1 MLGKIFIS
9 VKYGIF
15 LMLVLGTV
23 PVFCQVENR
32 LTLTGSGAYS
42 SSFSPAYEGGLLLG
56 IRSGDRADFRLG
68 VMYRQ
73 LLVPVTHSD
82 TYVSLLAMGSRS
94 LFGRFGL
101 HVQGELRHGSYLM
114 FDDTEASVGKTV
126 NLFGNM
132 GVNFQLNDHI
142 QVLTSYVFQDYD
154 PRGYLLKQRNPHDA
168 GALKFG
174 INYTIPLGLSF
185 QSRDYDPR

>member
-1 MLGKIFIS
+1 MLGKFFIS

-94 LFGRFGL
+94 LFGRFG
-101 HVQGELRHGSYLM
+101 
-114 FDDTEASVGKTV
+114 
-126 NLFGNM
+126 
-132 GVNFQLNDHI
+132 
-142 QVLTSYVFQDYD
+142 
-154 PRGYLLKQRNPHDA
+154 
-168 GALKFG
+168 
-174 INYTIPLGLSF
+174 
-185 QSRDYDPR
+185 